1 MSERITRVIR
11 EAARPVSAALLAG
24 TLGAACLSSAG
35 CASSPGSEA
44 KGTVTCPAGEPVEG
58 VWIDAGT
65 GQGWAQWHLKS
76 SKNPTAAEYSRDV
89 GEPTNYSVHIGC
101 GGTPS
106 NWEHAD
112 YGQQSAAS
120 DIAATWQCG
129 PDPSQ
134 PLAVN
139 GICTLVAGRG

>member
-1 MSERITRVIR
+1 MSELMTRVVR
-11 EAARPVSAALLAG
+11 EAARPASAVLLVGA
-24 TLGAACLSSAG
+24 LGAACLSSSG
-35 CASSPGSEA
+35 CSSSPSSEA
-44 KGTVTCPAGEPVEG
+44 KGTVTCSAGESVEG

-65 GQGWAQWHLKS
+65 GQGWAQWRLKNAQ
-76 SKNPTAAEYSRDV
+76 NPAVAEYSRNV
-89 GEPTNYSVHIGC
+89 GGPTNYGVHVGC
-101 GGTPS
+101 GGTPR

-120 DIAATWQCG
+120 DIAAVWQCG

-139 GICTLVAGRG
+139 GICVLMGKG